1 MHFYKCTQLTH
12 CYTIEASYFRGTN
25 TPKNSQYYKDFSN
38 PSTAISNLRIIL
50 GQNKIHLDLTDLT
63 ENNNNQINLSQDLVD
78 ATNHQNNLEFYHP
91 KIYEKMGRELLISV
105 LDYEELNPFSKVFS
119 SEFQNVYNVRKFI
132 SLKLSQDDA
141 RFKNNNLIQNLIK
154 DINYV
159 KTFTSL
165 YEKFSQKLETKLIIS
180 SNTMRNKDI
189 KKPLEDVN
197 LVLKNSTKRETLSKA
212 LNKDNLTPD
221 RNKSSILMKTDDK
234 DKNKMLSNQ
243 KQNSRKEENIN
254 AIISKD
260 DNCFVKKNY
269 INLTLPKKN
278 NVDNYRL
285 EKQKLPFVKPQIIN
299 QSMVPYNYPKAK
311 SNNCLSKSFLKP
323 NELNIEPNI
332 QYYPIKNPLIINT
345 EKNNENKMLSL
356 KDLPCIQTNSRQ
368 LNNPKKF

>member
-1 MHFYKCTQLTH
+1 VHFYKCTQLTH

-25 TPKNSQYYKDFSN
+25 TPKNSQYYKDFTN
-38 PSTAISNLRIIL
+38 PTTAISNLKIIL
-50 GQNKIHLDLTDLT
+50 GQNKIHFELTNLT
-63 ENNNNQINLSQDLVD
+63 ENNNNQINLSQDLID
-78 ATNHQNNLEFYHP
+78 PTNHQNSLEFYHP

-119 SEFQNVYNVRKFI
+119 SEFQNVYNIRKFI
-132 SLKLSQDDA
+132 SIKLSQDDS

-165 YEKFSQKLETKLIIS
+165 YEKFSQKLETKSIII

-197 LVLKNSTKRETLSKA
+197 MVMKNSTKRETISKT
-212 LNKDNLTPD
+212 LNKDNLTPEK
-221 RNKSSILMKTDDK
+221 NKSSILLKTDDK

-243 KQNSRKEENIN
+243 KQISRKEENID

-323 NELNIEPNI
+323 NEMNIEANI
-332 QYYPIKNPLIINT
+332 QYFHIKSPLIINT

-356 KDLPCIQTNSRQ
+356 KDLPSIQTNSRQ